1 MATIH
6 SRVAA
11 AADLL
16 RRSGVPGDDAGLEA
30 RLLAQHVLGW
40 NAVRFLADARRA
52 DSPDFASRFDA
63 LIDRR
68 SRREPLAYIT
78 GERDFWKLTFD
89 VSPAVLIPRPETE
102 HIVEAALVAFPDAT
116 APIHVADVCTGSG
129 CVGIAIAHERPLV
142 SVIATDISDAA
153 LDVARRNVTRYA
165 LADRVRLLRA
175 DLLNGVEKG
184 LDLIVANPPY
194 VPAGD
199 RETLA
204 PEVRDYEPALALFA
218 DSDGLAVIRR
228 LVAEAPTYLAPG
240 GALIFEF
247 GYGEAEAVADLIG
260 TTPGLTM
267 SRVVNDLQGIPRVA
281 VSVHES

>member
-1 MATIH
+1 VATIH